1 MLHVALWYFHQAT
14 CLPEKLSEV
23 KLSPEP
29 WQNNNVLASF
39 LLKPEKYKDFC
50 DRLEKTSARWTVNT
64 AIVLRYLA
72 PSARGN
78 LNWNWWNKGG
88 RGLWVAEEVT
98 RLDGLFVANLSD
110 SKACGFPASLKTVY
124 PPRGTGCCGTVIK
137 LWNDGPHQ
145 SAPVSLQPH
154 RSLTCEA
161 TAIWKPRPLCLG
173 GCALAVR
180 SLCLSLFRSLI
191 LCLLFDHCVEHTWIF
206 LLSNPTF

>member
-29 WQNNNVLASF
+29 RQNNNVLASF

-88 RGLWVAEEVT
+88 RWLWVAEEVT

-124 PPRGTGCCGTVIK
+124 PPEGQGAVG
-137 LWNDGPHQ
+137 
-145 SAPVSLQPH
+145 
-154 RSLTCEA
+154 RSLSCEMMGLTNQPPSVFSR
-161 TAIWKPRPLCLG
+161 TAAWHVKQQ
-173 GCALAVR
+173 
-180 SLCLSLFRSLI
+180 LFESLI
-191 LCLLFDHCVEHTWIF
+191 HCAWAAALLLFVLFVF
-206 LLSNPTF
+206 LCSAHWFCASYLIILLNTLGYFC